1 MNNQFLWFAFC
12 FVFFG
17 LAIFHFKQ
25 ATKSIKP
32 IENKAQIKR
41 INGINLGINEFVNDF
56 NTYVADINKDNK
68 RINIV
73 AGIGYV
79 AALFTSAY
87 SFLISLPN
95 GQI

>member
-1 MNNQFLWFAFC
+1 MNIQFLWIVFC

-25 ATKSIKP
+25 TTKSINP
-32 IENKAQIKR
+32 ITNKAQIKR
-41 INGINLGINEFVNDF
+41 INGINLGINEFIIDF
-56 NTYVADINKDNK
+56 NAYIADVNKNNK

-79 AALFTSAY
+79 AALLTSIY
-87 SFLISLPN
+87 SFLIS
-95 GQI
+95 